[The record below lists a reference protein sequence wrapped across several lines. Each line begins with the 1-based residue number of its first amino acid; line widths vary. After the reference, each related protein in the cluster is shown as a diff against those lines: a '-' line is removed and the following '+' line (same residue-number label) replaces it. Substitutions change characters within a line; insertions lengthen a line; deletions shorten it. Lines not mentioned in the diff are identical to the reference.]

1 MRLVQGSRKGK
12 NPQSIVCL
20 LRLFLLNIRIFFLK
34 TQHQFLHSLKIQELK
49 QKPLFQKY
57 LPQEQHGP
65 DRVGCV
71 LVVLGFILQFL
82 SYKYIHVLQRN

>member
-1 MRLVQGSRKGK
+1 MSPKVVFIKYK
-12 NPQSIVCL
+12 D
-20 LRLFLLNIRIFFLK
+20 FFLK